1 MSTTIKSMHVHHG
14 VGFTGALFNT
24 VARVAANVQ
33 AYLARRRAMDELAQL
48 DDRMLSDI
56 GLARGELLSAMER
69 YEGGV
74 NDNKTNSRAA

>member
-1 MSTTIKSMHVHHG
+1 MSTTIKPMHVHHG